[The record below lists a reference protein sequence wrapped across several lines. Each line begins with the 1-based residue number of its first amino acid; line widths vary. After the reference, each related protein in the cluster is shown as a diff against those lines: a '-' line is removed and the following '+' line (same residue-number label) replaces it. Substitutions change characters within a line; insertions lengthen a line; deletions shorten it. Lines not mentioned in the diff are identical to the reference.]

1 MCVAGWR
8 ELRRRQRQRSGLV
21 VTGRP
26 PPWASH
32 PTSPSRGRPR
42 CFCSART
49 TLYADT
55 PDSSSSGHIL
65 SYVTY
70 NISKCVVYCIK
81 HLPYDIPRCKILR
94 ILVFLFQPKLITQFI
109 LYSAYIPP
117 KIPVWRGWRSNVRY
131 MITLLSPFF
140 TILVFLTFPQIL
152 I

>member
-70 NISKCVVYCIK
+70 NISNCVVYCIK
-81 HLPYDIPRCKILR
+81 HLRHIPRCKILR

-109 LYSAYIPP
+109 LYSAYIPKNTCMEGM
-117 KIPVWRGWRSNVRY
+117 KIECQIHDYVTKS
-131 MITLLSPFF
+131 IF
-140 TILVFLTFPQIL
+140 TVLVFFTFPQIL